1 MIATKNNV
9 LIITAIVVVF
19 VVGILG
25 GYFIGMNVSPSKT
38 TQTKTTQGYESGNIG
53 IGNMTAK
60 VIAKSNEVITGNINA
75 SGYTVGVYIGPGVT
89 NVTVVGANITD
100 ANSEGILVLE
110 TNGITITNNYLT
122 NNGLNSSKDGAII
135 GTIGLYGVSNSTV
148 SFNQVV
154 KNNVSG
160 IVVASESP
168 VVPDGISGK
177 LRPMNSSGVI
187 LNGNI
192 VEEDA
197 GGCGIVVVAWGPAMM
212 ITNTIVM
219 NNYVTGSVFG
229 QHGPTGPYVGTI
241 VIAADFPFAQ
251 ANNNTVMGNTVIGG
265 LEDGIIINN
274 QASGAKD
281 LHNSII
287 NNYVKDATFQR
298 LNNPPFDNATDMNL
312 ANETNGIA
320 VYSNWIPQNNN
331 PPPEVNFTV
340 ISGNTVVDEAIG
352 IWLANAGTYTVSN
365 NVFIS
370 VQTNMTS
377 HVGESTTT

>member
-1 MIATKNNV
+1 MATKNNA
-9 LIITAIVVVF
+9 LIIVAVVVVF
-19 VVGILG
+19 VAGLLG
-25 GYFIGMNVSPSKT
+25 GYYIGLNHPSSKPA
-38 TQTKTTQGYESGNIG
+38 QSYASGKIG
-53 IGNMTAK
+53 IGEMTAK
-60 VIAKSNEVITGNINA
+60 VIAKSNELITGNINA

-89 NVTVVGANITD
+89 NVTVTDANISN

-110 TNGITITNNYLT
+110 TSDISITSNYLT
-122 NNGLNSSKDGAII
+122 NNGLNPNGDGAII
-135 GTIGLYGVSNSTV
+135 GTIGLYGTSNSTV
-148 SFNQVV
+148 AFNKIV

-168 VVPDGISGK
+168 VVPDGISSK
-177 LRPMNSSGVI
+177 VKPMNSTGVI

-197 GGCGIVVVAWGPAMM
+197 GGCGIVVVAWGPLMT
-212 ITNTIVM
+212 ITDALVM
-219 NNYVTGSVFG
+219 DNYVTGSTFG

-241 VIAADFPFAQ
+241 VVAADFPFSQ
-251 ANNNTVMGNTVIGG
+251 ADNNTIMGNTVIGG

-287 NNYVKDATFQR
+287 NNYVSNAAFQR
-298 LNNPPFDNATDMNL
+298 LNLPPFDNATDMNL

-340 ISGNTVVDEAIG
+340 IIGNEIVDEQIG
-352 IWLANAGTYTVSN
+352 IWLANAGMYSVFN
-365 NVFIS
+365 NSFVS
-370 VQTNMTS
+370 VQTNMIS
-377 HVGESTTT
+377 HNGESTTT